1 MKEVTS
7 EAAASAAT
15 TRREGMEAGA
25 DEGPSCRAGGAR
37 ARAPVNAARGI
48 IPATMT
54 VASLI
59 DEDLA
64 AFLESGVGVH
74 AASRDAANV
83 PCLVRGIGCRVS
95 DDRRRLTV
103 FLLASQCERVL
114 GDIAAN
120 GAIAFV
126 ASQPSTHRTVQLKGA
141 DARAEPP
148 REGDERLVGRQRE
161 AFIRELVSAG
171 YDPGLPTALLG
182 GDWADAVAV
191 SFTPT
196 AVFAQ
201 TPGPSAGTLL
211 AGGR

>member
-1 MKEVTS
+1 MT
-7 EAAASAAT
+7 
-15 TRREGMEAGA
+15 
-25 DEGPSCRAGGAR
+25 
-37 ARAPVNAARGI
+37 GI
-48 IPATMT
+48 
-54 VASLI
+54 SLI
-59 DEDLA
+59 DEELA
-64 AFLESGVGVH
+64 AFLESGVAVH

-114 GDIAAN
+114 ENFTAN

-141 DARAEPP
+141 DARAEPR
-148 REGDERLVGRQRE
+148 REGDERLVARQRE
-161 AFIRELVSAG
+161 GFLRELVSLG
-171 YDPGLPTALLG
+171 YDAGLPGALLG
-182 GDWADAVAV
+182 GDWADTVAIT
-191 SFTPT
+191 FTPT

-201 TPGPSAGTLL
+201 TPGPNAGTLL